1 MKLLFALEF
10 FKWIGQRCSTSC
22 VHDSSIVLGMPWS
35 FDHFWRILVVV
46 FRKVVLEGKNCDCPD
61 DEAMAMRS
69 GGSDI
74 SDIGLAM

>member
-1 MKLLFALEF
+1 M
-10 FKWIGQRCSTSC
+10 
-22 VHDSSIVLGMPWS
+22 
-35 FDHFWRILVVV
+35 VVV